1 MGTVTYSKIKNLR
14 VENVVL
20 AALLFM
26 YAIRFANKNCTWL
39 LLFTVTALAA
49 TNIKDSRGFISSPI
63 EFLSL
68 ALFGLTYYVFDY
80 INYGITINLTTFVQL
95 CAGSLLM
102 YVAGKRLVRASDSPE
117 KKYLQLVWVMSLG
130 MLAWPLLCYIKGGV
144 IVDYSPGSDERLL
157 ADFWTGELWQATNHN
172 GYCLS
177 ALVLSIVAFLQC
189 SKVSLKLIAL
199 VPGILAFYFSLVT
212 ASRTN
217 LILAVFTLALMLVV
231 SALVESG
238 RAPLLKKTTVR
249 RICLG
254 TLILIVLI
262 PIAFAFQESLTSVL
276 PLGALQER
284 AASRDLSIKNDGR
297 LLFWQQVI
305 EAIPSHPFG
314 GITSVDA
321 AHNLL
326 LDIARVAG
334 VIPMVLMTVFILSNI
349 VGAWELLS
357 AEDASSHLR
366 ILNFVLIFILL
377 ISFLI
382 EPTLS
387 AKPFVFIGYCF
398 ICGMQ
403 RGLLFRFGR
412 SYRFEDDK

>member
-1 MGTVTYSKIKNLR
+1 MGTVTYSKIKNTR

-20 AALLFM
+20 ATLLFM
-26 YAIRFANKNCTWL
+26 YAIRLANKNCTWL
-39 LLFTVTALAA
+39 LLFVVTALAV
-49 TNIKDSRGFISSPI
+49 TNKKIDRGLISSPI
-63 EFLSL
+63 ELLSL
-68 ALFGLTYYVFDY
+68 AFFGLIYYVFDY
-80 INYGITINLTTFVQL
+80 INYGITVNVTSFVQL

-102 YVAGKRLVRASDSPE
+102 YVAGKRLVRTSDSPE

-130 MLAWPLLCYIKGGV
+130 MLAWSLLCFINGGV
-144 IVDYSPGSDERLL
+144 TVDYSPGMDKRLL
-157 ADFWTGELWQATNHN
+157 ADFWTGELDQATNHN
-172 GYCLS
+172 GYCLT
-177 ALVLSIVAFLQC
+177 ALVLSIIAFLQC
-189 SKVSLKLIAL
+189 NKVLLKLIAL
-199 VPGILAFYFSLVT
+199 VPGFLALYFSLVT

-217 LILAVFTLALMLVV
+217 LYLAVFALALMLVI

-238 RAPLLKKTTVR
+238 RVPLLNKVTVR

-254 TLILIVLI
+254 TLIMVFLI
-262 PIAFAFQESLTSVL
+262 PIAFAMQESLTSAL
-276 PLGALQER
+276 PLGAFQER
-284 AASRDLSIKNDGR
+284 VASRDLSIKNDGR
-297 LLFWQQVI
+297 LLFWQQMI
-305 EAIPSHPFG
+305 KAIPSHPFG
-314 GITSVDA
+314 GITSINA

-357 AEDASSHLR
+357 ATGVSSHLR
-366 ILNFVLIFILL
+366 ILNFILILILL

-403 RGLLFRFGR
+403 RGLLIRFGR
-412 SYRFEDDK
+412 SYRSGDEK